1 MSAVKF
7 FILTS
12 AQYAAIDPTDDGTL
26 YFVSDQNR
34 IYKGTVP
41 YSHPIELVDE
51 FPATGLVGTLYVNTS
66 TKEGKAWNGSAWVTV
81 QLAVSTTLDDSDEAI
96 PTSKAVKEYVD
107 GAVENIVAGGGAV
120 TDVTYADKTITV
132 KKGTNSTT
140 PLQLTGLVDGA
151 EYDGASGKL
160 TFTTNG
166 GTPIEITLPVEQ
178 FLAAAAY
185 DAETHIL
192 SLTMTD
198 NTKFDVD
205 LGDLIDVYEAGET
218 ESISVSVSGGAITAS
233 LKVSAEAEN
242 QLQIRSDGA
251 YVPPLS
257 WQTMSRT
264 GRKNFRLASTRRM
277 GKLAWRP
284 RVSSIFS
291 TGGVSVKGAGL
302 ASTSQ
307 TASASSPTMVCGGGE
322 EACPPRLSASRDRR
336 SCPFSAVPTRA
347 QGCFTPGNA
356 PVTTAPPS
364 SSTSA
369 GRTPRSASAVTMSPA
384 EGPAGS
390 SSPEKAR

>member
-12 AQYAAIDPTDDGTL
+12 AQYLAIDPKDDGTL

-66 TKEGKAWNGSAWVTV
+66 TKEGKAWNGSAWV
-81 QLAVSTTLDDSDEAI
+81 
-96 PTSKAVKEYVD
+96 
-107 GAVENIVAGGGAV
+107 
-120 TDVTYADKTITV
+120 
-132 KKGTNSTT
+132 
-140 PLQLTGLVDGA
+140 A

-185 DAETHIL
+185 DAEAHIL

-218 ESISVSVSGGAITAS
+218 ESISVAVSDGTISAT
-233 LKVSAEAEN
+233 LKVSSEAEN

-257 WQTMSRT
+257 WQT
-264 GRKNFRLASTRRM
+264 
-277 GKLAWRP
+277 
-284 RVSSIFS
+284 VE
-291 TGGVSVKGAGL
+291 GA
-302 ASTSQ
+302 
-307 TASASSPTMVCGGGE
+307 
-322 EACPPRLSASRDRR
+322 
-336 SCPFSAVPTRA
+336 
-347 QGCFTPGNA
+347 
-356 PVTTAPPS
+356 
-364 SSTSA
+364 
-369 GRTPRSASAVTMSPA
+369 
-384 EGPAGS
+384 
-390 SSPEKAR
+390 

>member
-12 AQYAAIDPTDDGTL
+12 TQYAAIDPKDDGTL

-41 YSHPIELVDE
+41 YSHPIELVDK

-132 KKGTNSTT
+132 KKGTNSAM

-151 EYDGASGKL
+151 SYEGASGKL

-166 GTPIEITLPVEQ
+166 GTPIEINLPVEQ

-185 DAETHIL
+185 DAETHVL

-198 NTKFDVD
+198 GSKFDVD
-205 LGDLIDVYEAGET
+205 LGDLIDMYEAGDT
-218 ESISVSVSGGAITAS
+218 ESISVDVSGGTITAT
-233 LKVSAEAEN
+233 LKVSSEAEN
-242 QLQIRSDGA
+242 QIQIKGDGV
-251 YVPPLS
+251 YVPPLC
-257 WQTMSRT
+257 WQT
-264 GRKNFRLASTRRM
+264 
-277 GKLAWRP
+277 
-284 RVSSIFS
+284 VE
-291 TGGVSVKGAGL
+291 GA
-302 ASTSQ
+302 
-307 TASASSPTMVCGGGE
+307 
-322 EACPPRLSASRDRR
+322 
-336 SCPFSAVPTRA
+336 
-347 QGCFTPGNA
+347 
-356 PVTTAPPS
+356 
-364 SSTSA
+364 
-369 GRTPRSASAVTMSPA
+369 
-384 EGPAGS
+384 
-390 SSPEKAR
+390 

>member
-12 AQYAAIDPTDDGTL
+12 AQYAAMDPKDDGTL

-81 QLAVSTTLDDSDEAI
+81 QLAVSTTLDDSENGSAWVTVQLAVSTTLDDSDEAI

-120 TDVTYADKTITV
+120 TDVTYADKTISV

-151 EYDGASGKL
+151 SYDGASGKL

-166 GTPIEITLPVEQ
+166 GTPIEINLPVEQ

-218 ESISVSVSGGAITAS
+218 ESISVAVSDGTITAT
-233 LKVSAEAEN
+233 LKVSSEAEN
-242 QLQIRSDGA
+242 QLQIKSDGA

-257 WQTMSRT
+257 WQT
-264 GRKNFRLASTRRM
+264 
-277 GKLAWRP
+277 
-284 RVSSIFS
+284 VE
-291 TGGVSVKGAGL
+291 GA
-302 ASTSQ
+302 
-307 TASASSPTMVCGGGE
+307 
-322 EACPPRLSASRDRR
+322 
-336 SCPFSAVPTRA
+336 
-347 QGCFTPGNA
+347 
-356 PVTTAPPS
+356 
-364 SSTSA
+364 
-369 GRTPRSASAVTMSPA
+369 
-384 EGPAGS
+384 
-390 SSPEKAR
+390 

>member
-12 AQYAAIDPTDDGTL
+12 AQYAAIDPKDDGTL

-41 YSHPIELVDE
+41 YSHPR
-51 FPATGLVGTLYVNTS
+51 
-66 TKEGKAWNGSAWVTV
+66 VTV

-96 PTSKAVKEYVD
+96 PTSRAVKEYVD

-120 TDVTYADKTITV
+120 TDVTYADKTISV

-151 EYDGASGKL
+151 SYDGASGKL

-166 GTPIEITLPVEQ
+166 GTPIEINLPVEQ

-218 ESISVSVSGGAITAS
+218 ESISVTVSDGTITAA
-233 LKVSAEAEN
+233 LKVSSEAEN
-242 QLQIRSDGA
+242 QLQVRSDGA

-257 WQTMSRT
+257 WQT
-264 GRKNFRLASTRRM
+264 
-277 GKLAWRP
+277 
-284 RVSSIFS
+284 VE
-291 TGGVSVKGAGL
+291 GA
-302 ASTSQ
+302 
-307 TASASSPTMVCGGGE
+307 
-322 EACPPRLSASRDRR
+322 
-336 SCPFSAVPTRA
+336 
-347 QGCFTPGNA
+347 
-356 PVTTAPPS
+356 
-364 SSTSA
+364 
-369 GRTPRSASAVTMSPA
+369 
-384 EGPAGS
+384 
-390 SSPEKAR
+390 

>member
-12 AQYAAIDPTDDGTL
+12 AQYAAMEPKDDGTL

-132 KKGTNSTT
+132 KKGTNSAT

-166 GTPIEITLPVEQ
+166 GTPIEITLPV
-178 FLAAAAY
+178 
-185 DAETHIL
+185 
-192 SLTMTD
+192 
-198 NTKFDVD
+198 
-205 LGDLIDVYEAGET
+205 
-218 ESISVSVSGGAITAS
+218 
-233 LKVSAEAEN
+233 
-242 QLQIRSDGA
+242 
-251 YVPPLS
+251 
-257 WQTMSRT
+257 
-264 GRKNFRLASTRRM
+264 
-277 GKLAWRP
+277 
-284 RVSSIFS
+284 
-291 TGGVSVKGAGL
+291 
-302 ASTSQ
+302 
-307 TASASSPTMVCGGGE
+307 
-322 EACPPRLSASRDRR
+322 
-336 SCPFSAVPTRA
+336 
-347 QGCFTPGNA
+347 
-356 PVTTAPPS
+356 
-364 SSTSA
+364 
-369 GRTPRSASAVTMSPA
+369 
-384 EGPAGS
+384 
-390 SSPEKAR
+390 

>member
-1 MSAVKF
+1 M
-7 FILTS
+7 
-12 AQYAAIDPTDDGTL
+12 DPKDDGTL

-34 IYKGTVP
+34 IYKGTIP

-51 FPATGLVGTLYVNTS
+51 FPAAGLVGTLYVNTS
-66 TKEGKAWNGSAWVTV
+66 TKEGKAWNGSSWVTV

-107 GAVENIVAGGGAV
+107 GAVEDIVAGGGAV

-132 KKGTNSTT
+132 KKGTNSAT

-166 GTPIEITLPVEQ
+166 GTPIEINLPVEQ

-185 DAETHIL
+185 HIL
-192 SLTMTD
+192 SLKMTD

-218 ESISVSVSGGAITAS
+218 ESISVTVSDGTISAT
-233 LKVSAEAEN
+233 LKVSSEAEN

-257 WQTMSRT
+257 WQT
-264 GRKNFRLASTRRM
+264 
-277 GKLAWRP
+277 
-284 RVSSIFS
+284 VE
-291 TGGVSVKGAGL
+291 GA
-302 ASTSQ
+302 
-307 TASASSPTMVCGGGE
+307 
-322 EACPPRLSASRDRR
+322 
-336 SCPFSAVPTRA
+336 
-347 QGCFTPGNA
+347 
-356 PVTTAPPS
+356 
-364 SSTSA
+364 
-369 GRTPRSASAVTMSPA
+369 
-384 EGPAGS
+384 
-390 SSPEKAR
+390 

>member
-12 AQYAAIDPTDDGTL
+12 AQYLAIDPKDDGTL

-41 YSHPIELVDE
+41 YSHPIELVEE

-81 QLAVSTTLDDSDEAI
+81 QLAVSTTLNDSDEVI
-96 PTSKAVKEYVD
+96 PTSKAVKQYVD
-107 GAVENIVAGGGAV
+107 SAVEDIVAGGGAV
-120 TDVTYADKTITV
+120 TDVTTD
-132 KKGTNSTT
+132 STT

-166 GTPIEITLPVEQ
+166 GTPIEINLPVEQ

-185 DAETHIL
+185 DAETRIL

-205 LGDLIDVYEAGET
+205 LADLIDVYEAGDT
-218 ESISVSVSGGAITAS
+218 ESISVTVSDGTITAS
-233 LKVSAEAEN
+233 LKVSAEADN
-242 QLQIRSDGA
+242 QLQIKSDGA

-257 WQTMSRT
+257 WQT
-264 GRKNFRLASTRRM
+264 
-277 GKLAWRP
+277 
-284 RVSSIFS
+284 VE
-291 TGGVSVKGAGL
+291 GV
-302 ASTSQ
+302 
-307 TASASSPTMVCGGGE
+307 
-322 EACPPRLSASRDRR
+322 
-336 SCPFSAVPTRA
+336 
-347 QGCFTPGNA
+347 
-356 PVTTAPPS
+356 
-364 SSTSA
+364 
-369 GRTPRSASAVTMSPA
+369 
-384 EGPAGS
+384 
-390 SSPEKAR
+390 